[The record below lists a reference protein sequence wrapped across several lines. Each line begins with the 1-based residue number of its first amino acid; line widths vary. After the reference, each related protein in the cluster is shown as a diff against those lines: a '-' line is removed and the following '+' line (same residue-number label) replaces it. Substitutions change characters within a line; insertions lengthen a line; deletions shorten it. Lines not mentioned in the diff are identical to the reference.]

1 MEHSWKDCVL
11 GVVLWVVAA
20 AGFRLYLGL
29 GGGVARGVALQDETV
44 AVIGRAVGAVVATV
58 LWTYFSSV
66 AILIG
71 GELNA
76 ELARVRRRMRNPEEG
91 GI

>member
-1 MEHSWKDCVL
+1 VPGAAL
-11 GVVLWVVAA
+11 GVILWVVAA
-20 AGFRLYLGL
+20 AGFRIYLGL
-29 GGGVARGVALQDETV
+29 GGGVTRGLALQDQTV

-58 LWTYFSSV
+58 LWTYFSSM

-76 ELARVRRRMRNPEEG
+76 ELARVRRRMRDPGDG
-91 GI
+91 GV